1 VPGRVALL
9 PFPVSLFR
17 GEGRT
22 IAAMP
27 TARPVHLV
35 LMVLIALLSVAG
47 CGGDGGGD
55 SSGSSTSP
63 SPSQE
68 PSRAYKDGHL
78 TFTVL
83 SLRCGITGVT
93 GSHADAPPQG
103 QFCAARLRVE
113 NRDPNYH
120 VYETA
125 RQHIAGVSGD
135 PARPD
140 PFAMAVR
147 RQSETVKLG
156 GHTLMEVELWY
167 DVPKGAE
174 VTGLRVSGDNDPSSF
189 TSTVPIGR
197 APNGVLV
204 PMKPLPAA

>member
-1 VPGRVALL
+1 
-9 PFPVSLFR
+9 
-17 GEGRT
+17 
-22 IAAMP
+22 MP
-27 TARPVHLV
+27 TARPIRRTAAPV
-35 LMVLIALLSVAG
+35 LALLLLTG
-47 CGGDGGGD
+47 CGGGD
-55 SSGSSTSP
+55 SGGSTPSSA
-63 SPSQE
+63 SPSQS

-120 VYETA
+120 VYESA
-125 RQHIAGVSGD
+125 RQHLAGVSGD
-135 PARPD
+135 RARPD
-140 PFAMAVR
+140 SFAMAVR
-147 RQSETVKLG
+147 RQSDTVKLG

-167 DVPKGAE
+167 DVPKDAKA
-174 VTGLRVSGDNDPSSF
+174 TGLRVSGDNDPSSF
-189 TSTVPIGR
+189 TSTKPIGR

-204 PMKPLPAA
+204 PMKPLAGN